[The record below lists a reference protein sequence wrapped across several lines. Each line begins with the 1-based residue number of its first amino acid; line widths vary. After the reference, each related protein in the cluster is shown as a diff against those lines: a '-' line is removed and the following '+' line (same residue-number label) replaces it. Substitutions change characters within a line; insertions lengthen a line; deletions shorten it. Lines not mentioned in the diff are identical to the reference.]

1 MIDKQS
7 TPQERYRDLSTMYD
21 DLFPFDADAD
31 ATVSF
36 LEKSAAGGRVLE
48 LGVGTGRIAIPL
60 AERGCDMTGVDAS
73 PDMLAILR
81 SKDVDGKIDAVQAD
95 MTAPGLDGEFDL
107 IYTIWNSLFELHT
120 QERQLACVMSA
131 AGLLRD
137 GGRFVVETAVA
148 SRAFAD
154 QKPLSVGPFDDLN
167 SATFQLIRY
176 DHVNQLVD
184 YRHVLI
190 GPAGITVLPSTH
202 RVIYLSELDLMARLA
217 GLTLVT
223 RQGDWTGGRFD
234 ASSGRHISVYEKR

>member
-1 MIDKQS
+1 VTRTSSRVAALTQS
-7 TPQERYRDLSTMYD
+7 APSGPASNTKPD
-21 DLFPFDADAD
+21 PK
-31 ATVSF
+31 
-36 LEKSAAGGRVLE
+36 KSS
-48 LGVGTGRIAIPL
+48 
-60 AERGCDMTGVDAS
+60 VD
-73 PDMLAILR
+73 
-81 SKDVDGKIDAVQAD
+81 
-95 MTAPGLDGEFDL
+95 
-107 IYTIWNSLFELHT
+107 
-120 QERQLACVMSA
+120 
-131 AGLLRD
+131 
-137 GGRFVVETAVA
+137 

-176 DHVNQLVD
+176 DRVNQLVD
-184 YRHVLI
+184 YRHVLL